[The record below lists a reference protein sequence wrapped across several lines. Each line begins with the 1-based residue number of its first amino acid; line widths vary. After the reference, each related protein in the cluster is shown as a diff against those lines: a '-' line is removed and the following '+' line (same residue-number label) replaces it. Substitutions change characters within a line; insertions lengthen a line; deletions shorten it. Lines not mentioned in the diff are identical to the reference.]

1 MPIIL
6 KEVLPLK
13 VPLRVW
19 IDPTN
24 VCNFKC
30 TFCPTGDDDLLK
42 SVSRPKGQ
50 MTMETYKKVID
61 ELEAMVIKYKSKPI
75 QISLYKDGEPL
86 LNKNL
91 PEMIKML
98 REKKILQIA
107 LKLHQMEVR
116 SMKKTL
122 RHPDSRTSENKIFC

>member
-1 MPIIL
+1 
-6 KEVLPLK
+6 
-13 VPLRVW
+13 
-19 IDPTN
+19 
-24 VCNFKC
+24 
-30 TFCPTGDDDLLK
+30 
-42 SVSRPKGQ
+42 
-50 MTMETYKKVID
+50 
-61 ELEAMVIKYKSKPI
+61 MVIKYKSKPI

-98 REKKILQIA
+98 REKILQIA

-122 RHPDSRTSENKIFC
+122 ETSDSPDFRE